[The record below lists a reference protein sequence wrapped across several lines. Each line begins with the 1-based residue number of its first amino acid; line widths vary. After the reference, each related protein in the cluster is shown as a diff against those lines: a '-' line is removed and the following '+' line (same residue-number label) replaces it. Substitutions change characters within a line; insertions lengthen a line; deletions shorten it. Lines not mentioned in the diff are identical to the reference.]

1 MRTSP
6 SFLWPSALVMIV
18 AAPGVLA
25 APIDTAAEVA
35 GIETAAQERTKV
47 LLEPRTKL
55 EEQFKAALKKLGEKV
70 RATEDVEGELAALRA
85 LSELE
90 AGTLVPGKIEH
101 PGVAGLAKI
110 HAEERRKLMEAA
122 EPALKK
128 VRDDQIAALVALGVN
143 LENAGM
149 FQDAKAVA
157 AVKEAVEKGSAA
169 RMEVAMGYLEMP
181 AAMRLRR
188 KTEDRERMIQ
198 EAGGSVNSEQAVLQG
213 LRWLKE
219 TQNADGSWTGSNQCA
234 MTGFALLALLGH
246 GESPG
251 SAEFGETCLKGIQFL
266 VNRAKAKDGVMDSSG
281 DKLQFPYEHAIA
293 TQALAEAL
301 IFCENESVAVPGL
314 RDAVFKA
321 GQFIISNQ
329 HESGGWD
336 YGYSETGAR
345 GGDLSVTS
353 WQIGALAACQ
363 KSGVPLRN
371 LTLCMRRALDY
382 VEAKQGEDGGFGYE
396 GPRDRP
402 APNGYQTLTG
412 AGVFCLQLW
421 DKKTAQTA
429 QRGLRYIDSKSRF
442 HFNGEDCDLYGLHY
456 EALAMRQDGGK
467 EGRKWHL
474 FQARVMPQLIENQNP
489 DGSWKAPG
497 GGKKPNAVAAAF
509 TSNVHYRNCLCLLI
523 LESYYR
529 IVPE

>member
-1 MRTSP
+1 MRKFQL
-6 SFLWPSALVMIV
+6 FLSSSALVMIV

-55 EEQFKAALKKLGEKV
+55 EEQFKVALKKLGEQA
-70 RATEDVEGELAALRA
+70 RETEDVEGELAALRA

-90 AGTLVPGKIEH
+90 AGTLVPGKIGH

-110 HAEERRKLMEAA
+110 HAEESRKLTEAA
-122 EPALKK
+122 EPGLKQ
-128 VRDDQIAALVALGVN
+128 VRQDHIAALVALGVN

-169 RMEVAMGYLEMP
+169 RMEVAMGYLDMP

-188 KTEDRERMIQ
+188 KAEDRERMIH
-198 EAGGSVNSEQAVLQG
+198 EAGGSVDSEQAVLQG

-219 TQNADGSWTGSNQCA
+219 TQNEDGSWTGSSQCA
-234 MTGFALLALLGH
+234 MTGLALLALLGH

-266 VNRAKAKDGVMDSSG
+266 VKRGEAKDGVLSSSG
-281 DKLQFPYEHAIA
+281 EKTHLPYEHAIA

-301 IFCENESVAVPGL
+301 IYCENESVAVPGL
-314 RDAVFKA
+314 RLMVLKA
-321 GQFIISNQ
+321 GQFIVSNQ

-336 YGYSETGAR
+336 YGYDEQGAR

-353 WQIGALAACQ
+353 WQIGALSACRR
-363 KSGVPLRN
+363 SEARPHN
-371 LTLCMRRALDY
+371 LTRCMRKALEY
-382 VEAKQGEDGGFGYE
+382 VEARQGEGGGFGYA
-396 GPRDRP
+396 GKGDSH
-402 APNGYQTLTG
+402 APNGYHTLTG
-412 AGVFCLQLW
+412 AGVFCLQQW
-421 DKKTAQTA
+421 DMGRSEIA
-429 QRGLRYIDSKSRF
+429 QRGLRYLDSKSRF
-442 HFNGEDCDLYGLHY
+442 HFGGEDCDLYGLYH

-467 EGRKWHL
+467 EGKKWHL
-474 FQARVMPQLIENQNP
+474 FQARVMPQLVENQQP